1 MSRPVRLAL
10 LFAAVAGCQ
19 SAPPQPPAS
28 TPPILAT
35 SPKPPAVLK
44 PVSNPKP
51 ELIPET
57 VIPSDALSLAA
68 DCLERGE
75 DAAAA
80 SHLEKHV
87 RAHPDQVVFRAQL
100 ADLLIRIDRLTEAQV
115 HYEAATACAQDG
127 PPAARRELVHYH
139 TRLMELAR
147 RREDAFAE
155 HLHQGIGLYLVGT
168 RLASDGDAGDV
179 ERLMCKAAAALK
191 EAQNARPGDARP
203 AWYLYRVWS
212 HLDQPRPA
220 DRALRQAVANAPFSQ
235 LTPSESRELALA
247 GRPQSVAR

>member
-10 LFAAVAGCQ
+10 LFAAIAGCQ
-19 SAPPQPPAS
+19 SVPPQPPAS
-28 TPPILAT
+28 PPPTPAAT
-35 SPKPPAVLK
+35 PKPPVVLK
-44 PVSNPKP
+44 PVSNLKP
-51 ELIPET
+51 EPVPEA
-57 VIPSDALSLAA
+57 VIAPDPLSLAA

-75 DAAAA
+75 DAAAVG
-80 SHLEKHV
+80 HLENHI
-87 RAHPDQVVFRAQL
+87 RAHPDQVIFRAQL
-100 ADLLIRIDRLTEAQV
+100 ADLLVRMDRLTDAQS
-115 HYEAATACAQDG
+115 HFELAASYAQDG

-155 HLHQGIGLYLVGT
+155 HLHQGIGLYLVAM

-191 EAQNARPGDARP
+191 EAQIARPDDARP

-235 LTPSESRELALA
+235 LTPSETRELALA
-247 GRPQSVAR
+247 GRPQSVTR